1 MKNPEVVPVEVS
13 RLVYDESIQT
23 PVVILKENQG
33 KRILPI
39 WIGHA
44 EASAIAYAMEGVQVE
59 RPLTHDL
66 ITRIL
71 LGVGAKV
78 EKIVINQLK
87 DNTFYARIILNTDT
101 GMVSIDARPSDSIAI
116 ALRTN
121 APIFVSK
128 DVMDESAREEE

>member
-1 MKNPEVVPVEVS
+1 MINSEIVPVEVS

-23 PVVILKENQG
+23 PVVILKENNG

-44 EASAIAYAMEGVQVE
+44 EASAIAYAMEDVQVE

-71 LGVGAKV
+71 MGVGAKV

-87 DNTFYARIILNTDT
+87 DNTFYARIILDLDSGVVT
-101 GMVSIDARPSDSIAI
+101 IDARPSDSIAI
-116 ALRTN
+116 ALRAN
-121 APIFVSK
+121 APIFVSR

>member
-78 EKIVINQLK
+78 K
-87 DNTFYARIILNTDT
+87 R
-101 GMVSIDARPSDSIAI
+101 
-116 ALRTN
+116 
-121 APIFVSK
+121 
-128 DVMDESAREEE
+128 